1 MDRRTYLA
9 GASAGVTGALAGC
22 LDEFIDAAPQ
32 GSRAASVE
40 DTDAEFDVEITDTY
54 DGIDGGDWL
63 VVIVIVMRL
72 DDHEGRAKKDVKLKT
87 GDIVVDE
94 RCVRLERRERKKV
107 SIGYKTCPVK
117 RDITFP
123 VTVSVDDKVVKKDV
137 EVKGVDKEP
146 DDPDHPHVDV
156 DIVDTNAPVA
166 GGDELTV
173 TAEVT
178 NTGDRSVDEPV
189 EMVVGNEVVDSATVG
204 IDAGATETVTLGYET
219 YPVQRDVEFPIDIVG
234 KSDVDRITV
243 TVYAEGTDLE
253 DPDDD
258 DSDDESEAR
267 PITVGILEAE
277 QGVTGGE
284 WMGVY
289 ANVANNGEADTEATF
304 ELVVGDE
311 VVDTTT
317 EFLEGHSTHIV
328 ELGYKTYPV
337 RQDTE
342 VTVEV
347 RSADDSDSTT
357 VTVLGTEE
365 SDDDGDD
372 DPTDSESGI
381 SAEIRETNASVTGGE
396 WLDVVV
402 GVGSVG
408 SGGEDTVELLVGGD
422 VVDSETVGL
431 GPESTRH
438 FEMGYETYPVETDVQ
453 VTLEVRT
460 SSSSDEKTVMV
471 YGSG

>member
-22 LDEFIDAAPQ
+22 LGDFVDAAPE
-32 GSRAASVE
+32 GSSAATDEVS
-40 DTDAEFDVEITDTY
+40 DAEFDVEITDTY

-63 VVIVIVMRL
+63 VVIVIMTRV
-72 DDHEGRAKKDVKLKT
+72 DDHDGRAKKDVKLKT

-107 SIGYKTCPVK
+107 AMGYKTYPVK

-123 VTVSVDDKVVKKDV
+123 VTVTVDKKVVKKDV

-146 DDPDHPHVDV
+146 DDPDHPYVEV
-156 DIVDTNAPVA
+156 EIVDTNAPVA

-173 TAEVT
+173 TAELT
-178 NTGDRSVDEPV
+178 NTGDRGVDEPV

-204 IDAGATETVTLGYET
+204 IDAGATEMVTLGYET

-234 KSDVDRITV
+234 KSDADRITI
-243 TVYAEGTDLE
+243 TVFAEGTDL
-253 DPDDD
+253 D
-258 DSDDESEAR
+258 DSDDDPEAG
-267 PITVGILEAE
+267 PITVRILEAE
-277 QGVTGGE
+277 SGVTGGE
-284 WMGVY
+284 WMDVY
-289 ANVANNGEADTEATF
+289 ANIANNGEADTEATF
-304 ELVVGDE
+304 ELVIGGE
-311 VVDTTT
+311 VVNTTT

-328 ELGYKTYPV
+328 ELGYETYPV

-357 VTVLGTEE
+357 VTVLGTEDGE
-365 SDDDGDD
+365 DDGDD
-372 DPTDSESGI
+372 DSTDSESGI
-381 SAEIRETNASVTGGE
+381 SAEIRETNAPVTGGE
-396 WLDVVV
+396 WLEVVV
-402 GVGSVG
+402 GVGSIG
-408 SGGEDTVELLVGGD
+408 SGGEDTVELVVGGE

-431 GPESTRH
+431 GVEETKH
-438 FEMGYETYPVETDVQ
+438 FAMGYETYPVETDVQ
-453 VTLEVRT
+453 VTLAVRT

-471 YGSG
+471 YGSE